1 MARLQFVLLA
11 ALPLAGC
18 SYVLE
23 DGLSILGS
31 QPSSTDDGGS
41 PEGGAPS
48 GPVEQLANGGF
59 EAEGSECGPPW
70 QPYGTS
76 SALSRS
82 VGKAGSACRAC
93 RSSGSDLDW
102 FGVMQVFTPALGAGT
117 YRLTGAYHGI
127 FRTNVSRCQL
137 IAHVRRSNGGT
148 RQIVASGCVPEREG
162 WQQLS
167 VVVRVEGGEEL
178 VDVTAGAEA
187 PQGECFDVDDL
198 SLLKE

>member
-1 MARLQFVLLA
+1 
-11 ALPLAGC
+11 
-18 SYVLE
+18 VLE

-31 QPSSTDDGGS
+31 QQPPSTDDGGS
-41 PEGGAPS
+41 TEGGVPR

-70 QPYGTS
+70 QPHDAS
-76 SALSRS
+76 SALNRS
-82 VGKAGSACRAC
+82 AGRAGSACRAC

-117 YRLTGAYHGI
+117 YRLTGAYQVI
-127 FRTNVSRCQL
+127 FGTNVSRCQL
-137 IAHVRRSNGGT
+137 IARVRRSNGGM
-148 RQIVASGCVPEREG
+148 RQIVASGCVPDREG

-178 VDVTAGAEA
+178 MDVTAGAEA
-187 PQGECFDVDDL
+187 PQGGCFDVDDL
-198 SLLKE
+198 SLLRE